1 MDMNDAWG
9 PVRVRTKTWA
19 GALLAG
25 IAAVGW
31 LWVMLRSSSAFSGA
45 VTQLSPLVFA
55 AVVGAVYLAGALFGF
70 LMLRDP
76 RAIARA
82 RARSQRAEE
91 REAALE
97 EAREDHDTDPGVLPP
112 RRPKARA
119 PSSPTLL
126 DLQDTQPPS
135 ARTPA
140 PRPPAEDDKEY
151 F

>member
-1 MDMNDAWG
+1 MNDAWG
-9 PVRVRTKTWA
+9 PLRVRTKTWG

-31 LWVMLRSSSAFSGA
+31 LWVMLRSSASLAGA
-45 VTQLSPLVFA
+45 ATQLSPLVFA

-82 RARSQRAEE
+82 RARSLRAEE
-91 REAALE
+91 A
-97 EAREDHDTDPGVLPP
+97 AREDYETEPEVLPP
-112 RRPKARA
+112 RKPRVRA
-119 PSSPTLL
+119 SSSPTLL
-126 DLQDTQPPS
+126 DLQDTQPPAS
-135 ARTPA
+135 TPRASTPRASTPPA
-140 PRPPAEDDKEY
+140 PPADDKEY